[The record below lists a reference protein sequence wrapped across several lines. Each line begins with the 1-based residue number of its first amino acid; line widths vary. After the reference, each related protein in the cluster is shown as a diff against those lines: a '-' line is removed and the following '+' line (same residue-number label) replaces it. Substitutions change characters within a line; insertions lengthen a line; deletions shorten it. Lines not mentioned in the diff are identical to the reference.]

1 MCSKKTQFKE
11 TMSQISNLL
20 DKACDTL
27 PEQYQAFAKS
37 NWYNIIKQN
46 VESATICSMSMTL
59 EKWALDEEQRKE
71 KEASSDSDVA
81 LVLQKLRSLIKQQLN
96 GYNGIDVLYEF
107 DHDGRMFTFSWDRT
121 QIIDKEKLLVL
132 FLAAKRIVGTKFDV
146 LYDDD
151 PWSTND
157 GINDGVFRIWVPIW
171 N

>member
-71 KEASSDSDVA
+71 KEASSD
-81 LVLQKLRSLIKQQLN
+81 
-96 GYNGIDVLYEF
+96 
-107 DHDGRMFTFSWDRT
+107 
-121 QIIDKEKLLVL
+121 
-132 FLAAKRIVGTKFDV
+132 
-146 LYDDD
+146 
-151 PWSTND
+151 
-157 GINDGVFRIWVPIW
+157 
-171 N
+171 

>member
-1 MCSKKTQFKE
+1 
-11 TMSQISNLL
+11 
-20 DKACDTL
+20 
-27 PEQYQAFAKS
+27 
-37 NWYNIIKQN
+37 
-46 VESATICSMSMTL
+46 
-59 EKWALDEEQRKE
+59 EQRKE